1 MRMSDLL
8 ALTVSTRGQ
17 QSWSLRV
24 LEVFLA
30 QFATRYADAEVC
42 MRDLNAVPHISLD
55 ALQAGRTPVDQHT
68 AQQRQDFALQAELV
82 DEVAACQ
89 HLVIATPM
97 YNWGPPSAL
106 KAWVDHFVNIRT
118 FYGSPSPFAGK
129 QITVIVSSAGLYSRG
144 ELMDDDGLRPWLRI
158 VFRRLGSSDV
168 HFIDCDPT
176 GPLDRGTVQL
186 EDPAS
191 AWAQAM
197 RQVTDRIAE
206 LSA

>member
-1 MRMSDLL
+1 MSDLL

-42 MRDLNAVPHISLD
+42 MRDLNALPHISLG

-82 DEVAACQ
+82 DEVAA
-89 HLVIATPM
+89 
-97 YNWGPPSAL
+97 WGPPSAL

-129 QITVIVSSAGLYSRG
+129 QITVIVCSAGLYSRG